1 MSQSSV
7 YEMNLKV
14 DPFVLRI
21 LPKGTQ
27 PSNGT
32 TFTSLASGT
41 IRDLFNDLGGV
52 ITAMSIDKS
61 RVKLTW
67 KADDANP
74 DPLGGIVKLLEGAKY
89 NEAILLLEFFKSA
102 SPDEPDFLYNLGM
115 AYSDT
120 GALDPAVENLRHLLD
135 LAPEHVNGR
144 VALGVALLRKDQ
156 DQQAAV
162 ELRKAVR
169 DDPANPWAQRNL
181 GACLM
186 RLGEYQEALPHLKQA
201 AELNPGDDRA
211 WFGLGQAY
219 ELTGNPEEADTAYL
233 KVLEVDEYGEAAEQA
248 RQARSKLA
256 QKSFRSVTPGT
267 ERPDAVM
274 YCLGALEKFEN
285 MSPDKVRQIGFE
297 VAMLGMNGIDV
308 NDPTPKYSLKSL
320 PGEYSGLHL
329 LCLEYVSF
337 KQFAPDQNIGFD
349 LAAEYRSALSM
360 YESRKGSTK

>member
-1 MSQSSV
+1 MSQSNT

-14 DPFVLRI
+14 DPFVLRV

-41 IRDLFNDLGGV
+41 IRDLFNALGGL

-61 RVKLTW
+61 KVKVTW
-67 KADDANP
+67 QADANP
-74 DPLGGIVKLLEGAKY
+74 LTGIVKLLEGAKY

-102 SPDEPDFLYNLGM
+102 RPDESDFLYNLGM

-120 GALDPAVENLRHLLD
+120 DELDPAVENLRRLLD
-135 LAPEHVNGR
+135 LAPDHVNGR
-144 VALGVALLRKDQ
+144 VALGVALLRKGQ
-156 DQQAAV
+156 NQQAAV
-162 ELRKAVR
+162 ELRKAIR
-169 DDPANPWAQRNL
+169 EDPANPWAQRNL

-186 RLGEYQEALPHLKQA
+186 RLGEYQEAIPHLKKA
-201 AELNPGDDRA
+201 TELKPGDDRA

-219 ELTGNPEEADTAYL
+219 ELTENPEEADAAYL
-233 KVLEVDEYGEAAEQA
+233 KVLEVNEYGEAAEQA

-256 QKSFRSVTPGT
+256 QKSFRSVTPGM

-274 YCLGALEKFEN
+274 YCLGALEKYEQ
-285 MSPDKVRQIGFE
+285 MSPDKIRQIGFE

-308 NDPTPKYSLKSL
+308 NDPTPKYTLNSL
-320 PGEYSGLHL
+320 PGSYSGLHL

-337 KQFAPDQNIGFD
+337 KQFAPEQNIGFD

-360 YESRKGSTK
+360 YENRKGSEK